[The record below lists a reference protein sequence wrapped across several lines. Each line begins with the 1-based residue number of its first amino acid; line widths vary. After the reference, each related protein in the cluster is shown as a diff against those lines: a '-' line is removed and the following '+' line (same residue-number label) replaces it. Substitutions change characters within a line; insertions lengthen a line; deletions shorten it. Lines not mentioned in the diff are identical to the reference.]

1 MATENP
7 VQTTPAALRGR
18 TVSAMIRTSGLV
30 AARKAQKI
38 NPESYSDAEDYSY
51 WLGRLD
57 GIATA
62 LAWIQTAPEKPSKD
76 LVTQIATELKV
87 EAGR

>member
-1 MATENP
+1 MSDKKENP
-7 VQTTPAALRGR
+7 VQSLPSALRGR
-18 TVSAMIRTSGLV
+18 TVSSMIRGSGLI
-30 AARKAQKI
+30 AARKVFQTRAD
-38 NPESYSDAEDYSY
+38 NDESAY
-51 WLGRLD
+51 WQGRLD

-76 LVTQIATELKV
+76 LVTEIASELKV